1 MTQSPTGP
9 QWRKSSYS
17 NGAGG
22 ECVEVAD
29 LETAGVALRDSKQ
42 PQGPLITV
50 RHHVWSGFLSGLR
63 HGTQLAA
70 TSRP

>member
-29 LETAGVALRDSKQ
+29 LEAAGVALRDSKR
-42 PQGPLITV
+42 PQDPLITV
-50 RHHVWSGFLSGLR
+50 RPHAWSSFLSGLR
-63 HGTQLAA
+63 H
-70 TSRP
+70 